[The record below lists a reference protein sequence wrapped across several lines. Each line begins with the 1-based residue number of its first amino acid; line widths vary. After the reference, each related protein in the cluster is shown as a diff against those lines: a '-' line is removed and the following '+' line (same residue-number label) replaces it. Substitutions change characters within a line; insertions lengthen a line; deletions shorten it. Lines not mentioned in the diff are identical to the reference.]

1 MEERNIQQQRSPKAG
16 GTAKKEREAQRT
28 ERGFWGV
35 KGVGDS
41 HPRARGP
48 FSLGRWT
55 ARFCVF
61 FTPKTSR
68 RLIRTQLLDPFS
80 TNSL

>member
-28 ERGFWGV
+28 KRGFWGV
-35 KGVGDS
+35 KRVGDS

-48 FSLGRWT
+48 FSLGRWA

-68 RLIRTQLLDPFS
+68 RLIIAQLLDPFS
-80 TNSL
+80 INSL